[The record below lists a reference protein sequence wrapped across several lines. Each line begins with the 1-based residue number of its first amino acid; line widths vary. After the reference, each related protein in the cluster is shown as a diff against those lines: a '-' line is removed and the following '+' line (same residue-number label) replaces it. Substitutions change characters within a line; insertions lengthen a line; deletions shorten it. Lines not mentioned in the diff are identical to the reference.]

1 MNQKSLKKYI
11 PFGTSLMVQWLRLPA
26 PKTQDMGT
34 TPGRGAKILHA
45 VQHDRKKKKGSP
57 LTY

>member
-1 MNQKSLKKYI
+1 
-11 PFGTSLMVQWLRLPA
+11 MVQWLRLPA
-26 PKTQDMGT
+26 PKTQDMGS

-45 VQHDRKKKKGSP
+45 VQHDQKKKKGSP